1 MPTKPR
7 GIPKYLSS
15 TSDSSSVGRTAAV
28 RIPLLFISGQ
38 TMCDEEKVRLCRW
51 SLGDRDKGRDLLVDG
66 TVTES
71 GKEERG

>member
-1 MPTKPR
+1 
-7 GIPKYLSS
+7 
-15 TSDSSSVGRTAAV
+15 
-28 RIPLLFISGQ
+28 
-38 TMCDEEKVRLCRW
+38 MCDEEKVRLCRW